1 MFSGTSGSGL
11 EQLARHAAEYPLL
24 LLPPF
29 LIAII
34 DAHQAS
40 SNDAAILSSRG
51 DRIVA
56 RRMLFIHWRET
67 TLGGPSACGSP
78 MARQFGKAFLGPGP
92 GRESAAGGNAAGSRQ
107 IPLWGPIVW
116 QYHLTHCPWIC
127 PQEGG
132 TRTKGKG
139 AILSASPATLPER
152 VAMGRP
158 ILRGVLTTMNSA
170 FQAAAS
176 RTMVRDTA
184 CQRHAGKHIATVK
197 AKSV

>member
-1 MFSGTSGSGL
+1 M
-11 EQLARHAAEYPLL
+11 PLFFH
-24 LLPPF
+24 PG
-29 LIAII
+29 AIE
-34 DAHQAS
+34 S
-40 SNDAAILSSRG
+40 LRGECCLSTG
-51 DRIVA
+51 G
-56 RRMLFIHWRET
+56 T
-67 TLGGPSACGSP
+67 TLGGTSTRGSP

-158 ILRGVLTTMNSA
+158 ILRGVLATMNSA

-176 RTMVRDTA
+176 MVSAGGTTFGRVSDLQLILILVKFSFPSTGTRTLRARHSPD
-184 CQRHAGKHIATVK
+184 QRTVDGGEYYRSRMLFNIA
-197 AKSV
+197 SL

>member
-1 MFSGTSGSGL
+1 M

-56 RRMLFIHWRET
+56 RTMLFIHWRET

-116 QYHLTHCPWIC
+116 QYHLTQCPWIC

-132 TRTKGKG
+132 TRTKGVSSDAPRTGRNGPSDITGG
-139 AILSASPATLPER
+139 ARDDELGIPGGCLNG
-152 VAMGRP
+152 VC
-158 ILRGVLTTMNSA
+158 RGDNVWP
-170 FQAAAS
+170 
-176 RTMVRDTA
+176 R
-184 CQRHAGKHIATVK
+184 I
-197 AKSV
+197 